1 MKLDLDKLIYLDVEF
16 ISRKYEELTG
26 TNPSESITKQEGA
39 QAGIKALFMNAGVH
53 TQESRSY
60 TVTSREMLQAVW
72 TKIAESYPSF
82 DENTFNNY
90 QGTSIAWLSGE
101 LTIGEWT
108 KRGGEEPG
116 HEFFQLNHNKKG

>member
-72 TKIAESYPSF
+72 TK
-82 DENTFNNY
+82 
-90 QGTSIAWLSGE
+90 L
-101 LTIGEWT
+101 
-108 KRGGEEPG
+108 
-116 HEFFQLNHNKKG
+116 LNHILHLTKTLSIITKARA